1 MHGILPTANLFTQA
15 VSQIANGLANRASSQ
30 VKSFESDLQSGDMN
44 GAQSFLTSLRQ
55 KLGTAVSTPAGAA
68 TSAQITQVSN
78 DLTAGNLTAAQSD
91 FSNLQLG
98 LSAAK
103 HRPGQPENRGSANPP
118 AAISGTA
125 SSPSTASQSALAALQ
140 SPSVLQQ
147 EAFNSALNLSLPAS
161 LPSLSV
167 NS

>member
-15 VSQIANGLANRASSQ
+15 VSQVANGFANRASTQ

-55 KLGTAVSTPAGAA
+55 KLGTAVSTPAGSAV
-68 TSAQITQVSN
+68 SAQITQVSN

-91 FSNLQLG
+91 FSSLQLS

-103 HRPGQPENRGSANPP
+103 HRPGQQENRGNANPP
-118 AAISGTA
+118 AAVSAGA
-125 SSPSTASQSALAALQ
+125 SSAATAQSALAALQ